1 MVYYGYSYFYIFFL
15 FFLFLLLFLIILS
28 PNYSKKDVVPP
39 LTTQNYGIDVT
50 GFAGIDNSNKL
61 DSDARFIRLIIQDGE
76 GGSGGS
82 ALDFGGSGPDT
93 VPVDFNTEYEYK
105 NRRVTGYF
113 VLYLENSG
121 LTLPPLNTPPSFLF
135 RVVDTFDPD
144 NTNTTLGGYNKG
156 FSGLTMTSSGT
167 EENKPLYKVV
177 VPFDVPSQKEG
188 HNLQV
193 QIAPMMNSTNI
204 TNGDILL
211 NSAYIYY
218 Y

>member
-39 LTTQNYGIDVT
+39 LTTQNYGIDVSDFT
-50 GFAGIDNSNKL
+50 LSNL
-61 DSDARFIRLIIQDGE
+61 YSSDSDARFIRLMIQDGE

-82 ALDFGGSGPDT
+82 ALDFGGPEHDT

-121 LTLPPLNTPPSFLF
+121 LTAPTLPSFLF
-135 RVVDTFDPD
+135 RVVDTHDPD
-144 NTNTTLGGYNKG
+144 YHHTKNTLGEYNKG
-156 FSGLTMTSSGT
+156 FAGLTMTFSGT
-167 EENKPLYKVV
+167 GEHQPLYKVV

-193 QIAPMMNSTNI
+193 QIAPMMHSASI

>member
-1 MVYYGYSYFYIFFL
+1 
-15 FFLFLLLFLIILS
+15 
-28 PNYSKKDVVPP
+28 VVPP
-39 LTTQNYGIDVT
+39 LTTQNYGIDVSDFT
-50 GFAGIDNSNKL
+50 ENNSNRL
-61 DSDARFIRLIIQDGE
+61 DSDAGFIRLMIQDGD

-82 ALDFGGSGPDT
+82 ALDFGGAGLDI

-113 VLYLENSG
+113 VLYLENNG
-121 LTLPPLNTPPSFLF
+121 ITGFPPSFLF
-135 RVVDTFDPD
+135 RVVDTHDPD
-144 NTNTTLGGYNKG
+144 YNDTKNTLGGYNKG
-156 FSGLTMTSSGT
+156 FSGLTMISSETG
-167 EENKPLYKVV
+167 EHQPLYKVV
-177 VPFDVPSQKEG
+177 VPFDVPSQKKG

-193 QIAPMMNSTNI
+193 QIAPMMNSASI

>member
-39 LTTQNYGIDVT
+39 LTTQNYGIDVSSFT
-50 GFAGIDNSNKL
+50 GTNLNSS
-61 DSDARFIRLIIQDGE
+61 DSDARFIRLMIQDGE

-82 ALDFGGSGPDT
+82 ALDFGGPGPDT

-113 VLYLENSG
+113 VLYLENSN
-121 LTLPPLNTPPSFLF
+121 LNTPPSFLF
-135 RVVDTFDPD
+135 RVVDTHDPD
-144 NTNTTLGGYNKG
+144 YNDTKTTLGGYNRG
-156 FSGLTMTSSGT
+156 FSGLTMTSNGS

-177 VPFDVPSQKEG
+177 IPFNVPSQKEG

-193 QIAPMMNSTNI
+193 QIAPMMNSASI
-204 TNGDILL
+204 INGDILL

>member
-50 GFAGIDNSNKL
+50 AFTGIIDNSGKN
-61 DSDARFIRLIIQDGE
+61 DSNATFIPLKIQDGD

-82 ALDFGGSGPDT
+82 ALDFGGADLDI

-121 LTLPPLNTPPSFLF
+121 LITPPSFLF
-135 RVVDTFDPD
+135 RVVDTHDPD
-144 NTNTTLGGYNKG
+144 YNDTKNTLGGYNKG
-156 FSGLTMTSSGT
+156 FSGLTMISRGT

-177 VPFDVPSQKEG
+177 VPFDVPSQKKG

-193 QIAPMMNSTNI
+193 QIAPMMSSTNI
-204 TNGDILL
+204 NNGDILL